1 MHLIFTPLFL
11 ACIVQP
17 DPNALLQQVDAAAN
31 RATDM
36 SATLEVA
43 VSSQGAPALVRTMKV
58 WQKGDKQRLLKF
70 MAPARLRG
78 TGILVAD
85 GRTHLYLPA
94 YRRVRRV
101 AGKEGGGSFMGMG
114 FSINDLARVRFSKAY
129 SATVVLQD
137 ALETVLKLTPNNG
150 SDHKHAWLQITV
162 RKSDHLVKQIT
173 AHNAAGKLIRTITMS
188 DFRDVSGYTIA
199 HHIEIVELS
208 QRKKT
213 VATLKELVFDT
224 GLSDADFTERQL
236 KRAP

>member
-1 MHLIFTPLFL
+1 MLL
-11 ACIVQP
+11 ACIAEP
-17 DPNALLQQVDAAAN
+17 DPNVLLQQVDAAAN

-43 VSSQGAPALVRTMKV
+43 VSSHGAPALIRTMKV
-58 WQKGDKQRLLKF
+58 WQKGDNQRLLKF

-78 TGILVAD
+78 TGILVVD

-101 AGKEGGGSFMGMG
+101 AGQEGGGSFMGMG

-129 SATVVLQD
+129 SATVVSQG
-137 ALETVLKLTPNNG
+137 ALETVLKLTPNNRA
-150 SDHKHAWLQITV
+150 DHKHAWLLV
-162 RKSDHLVKQIT
+162 RVRNSDHLVKQIT
-173 AHNAAGKLIRTITMS
+173 AHNAAGKRIRTITMS
-188 DFRDVSGYTIA
+188 NFKAVSGYTIA
-199 HHIEIVELS
+199 HHIEIVEHPP
-208 QRKKT
+208 RKKT
-213 VATLKELVFDT
+213 VAMLKELVFDR